1 MVPPN
6 WEKYIHIFVD
16 ASNVAIGSVLS
27 QKDENGHDHPIYF
40 ASHQFV
46 QAERKY
52 TVTEREALGMI
63 FSVQK
68 FRHYLL
74 GNKFVFHVDHDALK
88 YLINK
93 PQLSGRIARWVLL
106 LQEFN
111 FTIKLRPR
119 KSHANADHLSQL
131 NEEIGTK
138 PIDDSFPAAQL
149 FYIDV
154 IPHEYAEIIEY
165 LQSNKFLT
173 DFTEK

>member
-1 MVPPN
+1 MGK
-6 WEKYIHIFVD
+6 EFHIFVD

-40 ASHQFV
+40 ASRQLV
-46 QAERKY
+46 QAERNY

-74 GNKFVFHVDHDALK
+74 GNKFVFHVNHDALK
-88 YLINK
+88 YMINK

-106 LQEFN
+106 LQEFD
-111 FTIKLRPR
+111 FTVEVRPG
-119 KSHANADHLSQL
+119 KSHANADHLSRL
-131 NEEIGTK
+131 NNESGSE
-138 PIDDSFPAAQL
+138 PIDDSFPDAQL

-154 IPHEYAEIIEY
+154 IPHEYA
-165 LQSNKFLT
+165 
-173 DFTEK
+173 